1 MNQLQGRVFIT
12 GGAGFIARAIYL
24 RARREGWPVTFTAFG
39 HHGRLA
45 ALKARFPEVEVVAGD
60 VASGWEGMAGVM
72 KGHDLVIHAAADKH
86 VDISEF
92 NTFAAVETNI
102 VGSRN
107 VAYAAM
113 AAQVPKVL
121 AISTDKACEPVNLYG
136 MTKAVM
142 ERLWA
147 EANQRLPG
155 DYYCVR
161 YGNVIGSTGSV
172 ATVWRRQLEAH
183 EPITITDPSMT
194 RFWMT
199 ADEAIEA
206 ILATLA
212 ATPGRVYVPTPA
224 AATVMTLVHAAVGV
238 VPESNIVIA
247 GKRPGEKQ
255 HEALIGLAESD
266 RAVVY
271 DLHFEL
277 VPPGQIGAGERF
289 SYTSDDADI
298 ITAGALSKAIREAEE
313 I

>member
-1 MNQLQGRVFIT
+1 MNQLHGRVFIT

-24 RARREGWPVTFTAFG
+24 RARREGWPVKFTAFG

-45 ALKARFPEVEVVAGD
+45 ALKARFPEVEVIAGD
-60 VASGWEGMAGVM
+60 VASGWETMAGVM
-72 KGHDLVIHAAADKH
+72 KGQDLVIHAAADKH

-92 NTFAAVETNI
+92 NTFAAVETNV

-113 AAQVPKVL
+113 AAEVPNVL

-147 EANQRLPG
+147 EANQRFPG
-155 DYYCVR
+155 SYYCVR

-172 ATVWRRQLEAH
+172 ATVWRRQLEAG

-199 ADEAIEA
+199 ADDAIDA
-206 ILATLA
+206 ILMCLS
-212 ATPGRVYVPTPA
+212 ATPGRVFVPQPG

-266 RAVVY
+266 RALEFGGY
-271 DLHFEL
+271 YEL
-277 VPPGQIGAGERF
+277 VPPGMLGDGKRF
-289 SYTSDDADI
+289 TFTSDDADV
-298 ITAGALSKAIREAEE
+298 ITAAALARQIRAAEE